1 MNQRPRQRVAG
12 RVEPSGALLSGFAL
26 VAGSPWAAAAF
37 SSPTTTRRE
46 CNMSKHIDMTGAS
59 SGIGAVT
66 ARALD
71 NGAIIATAAL
81 IIANRLVSRGA
92 TNGVD
97 RIPLLESPRLA
108 VGVNARRTARLLV
121 TVWAQV
127 IGAGLAT
134 LRHRV
139 THPMRPAVSDGPE
152 RLRRTLERLGPTF
165 VKAGQLA
172 ASRPDLL
179 PDAYRAQLATLRD
192 HVRPL
197 EPAIV
202 ANLLKGAYGPDL
214 AAVFDDVSVKP
225 IASGSIGQVHSGTI
239 DGERLVA
246 IKVRRPGV
254 DRLVEAD
261 LSLLAIGA
269 RIIDKMLHSCRQFQ
283 LPRLV
288 EEFAVVLREELDY
301 NHEAQQAPIIAAE
314 LAGFPEVTVPEIVTR
329 LSSDDVIVMD
339 LIEGI
344 PLTDLDAINA
354 AGLDRH
360 VLARIVLQTNLTMI
374 LFHDRFHADP
384 HAGNYLALPDGRLG
398 IVDFGQVGA
407 SHSSTRQ
414 QLLQLLGA
422 LIGGDP
428 EGAAA
433 ALAEICRRPAT
444 DLTALGRDLAQLLQ
458 GLLTVTLG
466 EISVAALLRGTL
478 NLLRKHQLVL
488 PAELALLVKAVFETE
503 ATAQKLDPGIQLG
516 EVTNGFFPHPAATTT
531 AVLVA

>member
-1 MNQRPRQRVAG
+1 MGKSIV
-12 RVEPSGALLSGFAL
+12 
-26 VAGSPWAAAAF
+26 
-37 SSPTTTRRE
+37 
-46 CNMSKHIDMTGAS
+46 MTGAS
-59 SGIGAVT
+59 SGFGAVT

-71 NGAIIATAAL
+71 VGAIAVSAAL
-81 IIANRLVSRGA
+81 MMANRFVAGGASTGA

-97 RIPLLESPRLA
+97 LIPPPGSPRLA
-108 VGVNARRTARLLV
+108 VGVRARRTARLVV

-127 IGAGLAT
+127 IGAGLSR

-139 THPMRPAVSDGPE
+139 THPMQPAVSDGPE

-179 PDAYRAQLATLRD
+179 PDAYRAELATLRD

-197 EPAIV
+197 EPAV
-202 ANLLKGAYGPDL
+202 VLNLLEGAYGPDL
-214 AAVFDDVSVKP
+214 AAVFDDVSAKP
-225 IASGSIGQVHSGTI
+225 IASGSIGQVHRGTI
-239 DGERLVA
+239 DEGRLVA

-261 LSLLAIGA
+261 LSLLASGA
-269 RIIDKMLHSCRQFQ
+269 RIIDKVLRSWRQFQ

-288 EEFAVVLREELDY
+288 QEFAVVLREELDY
-301 NHEAQQAPIIAAE
+301 RHEAQQAPIIAAE
-314 LAGFPEVTVPEIVTR
+314 LAGFPEVTVPEIVKD
-329 LSSDDVIVMD
+329 LSGDDVIVMD
-339 LIEGI
+339 LIEGV

-360 VLARIVLQTNLTMI
+360 ELARIVLRTNLTMI
-374 LFHDRFHADP
+374 LFDDRFHADP

-398 IVDFGQVGA
+398 ILDFGQVGV

-422 LIGGDP
+422 LVAGEP

-433 ALAEICRRPAT
+433 ALVVICGRPAA
-444 DLTALGRDLAQLLQ
+444 DLTALGSDLAQLLR
-458 GLLTVTLG
+458 GLFTVTLG
-466 EISVAALLRGTL
+466 EISVASLLRGTL
-478 NLLRKHQLVL
+478 NLLGKHQLVL
-488 PAELALLVKAVFETE
+488 PAELALLLKAVFESE
-503 ATAQKLDPGIQLG
+503 ATAQELDPGIQLS
-516 EVTNGFFPHPAATTT
+516 EVIDGFFARPAATTT
-531 AVLVA
+531 AALVA